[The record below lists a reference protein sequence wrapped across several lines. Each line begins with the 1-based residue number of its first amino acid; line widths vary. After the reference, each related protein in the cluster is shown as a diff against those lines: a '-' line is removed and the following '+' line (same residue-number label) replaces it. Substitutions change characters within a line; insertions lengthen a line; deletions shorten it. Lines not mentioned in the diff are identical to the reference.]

1 MKAVP
6 ISMSLEVPA
15 PSVVLHC
22 YVVDQQTNPSAVATN
37 RTQIREREAA
47 ITAREAAIAARETK
61 ATDAELEAKADAL
74 DVARKLLDQKLSAWQ
89 KLVDMATHFNELC
102 LTVRRFAL
110 ATLATLLAAAGV
122 AYRFAG
128 HISLDD
134 PDLAIWIVRGAVLL
148 LLTPVALAFVVRGR
162 PSVPADGTR
171 QSFFKRRLVALSR
184 FIPALTRF
192 IPASAPAQPS
202 VPADGTR
209 PSSFK
214 RRLFAFTLLIL
225 CSALATWK
233 LFSQPIQAVHIASL
247 FIGVAA
253 VTWVLCYLMDR
264 FWYHELLRGVL
275 AECASLERTLGDIGG
290 LAVTTQI
297 RTYSHASLNL
307 SAGAKLTV
315 FYVTIYVILTSTLVA
330 MLLAAPNSV
339 ATPREQ
345 QMSISAFEVYQLAP
359 IPAFP
364 QGSSELTEPARV
376 AVCAAR
382 AALVAMRVSSAF
394 VVGAHDRTE
403 LRSELRQ
410 SITSNAALAR
420 ARAEQVALA
429 LRGSVSCDAP
439 PIANAI
445 ALDSPPLNVGSRGS
459 AKDLANDRVALVF
472 ALRIATTVSSSSPLL
487 ETR

>member
-6 ISMSLEVPA
+6 ISISLEAPA
-15 PSVVLHC
+15 PSVVLDC
-22 YVVDQQTNPSAVATN
+22 YVVDQQTNPSAVAIN
-37 RTQIREREAA
+37 RTQLREREAA
-47 ITAREAAIAARETK
+47 ITAREVEIAARETK
-61 ATDAELEAKADAL
+61 TTDAELKAKADAL

-128 HISLDD
+128 HISFTD
-134 PDLAIWIVRGAVLL
+134 PDFAIWILRGAVLL
-148 LLTPVALAFVVRGR
+148 LLIPVALAIVVRGR
-162 PSVPADGTR
+162 PSVTPSGAR
-171 QSFFKRRLVALSR
+171 QSSFTTRLVVFS
-184 FIPALTRF
+184 
-192 IPASAPAQPS
+192 
-202 VPADGTR
+202 
-209 PSSFK
+209 
-214 RRLFAFTLLIL
+214 LLIL
-225 CSALATWK
+225 GSALATWT
-233 LFSQPIQAVHIASL
+233 LFSQPIQSVHIASL

-275 AECASLERTLGDIGG
+275 AECASLEGKLGDVGG

-297 RTYSHASLNL
+297 KTYSHASLNL

-345 QMSISAFEVYQLAP
+345 QMSISAFEVYPLAP

-364 QGSSELTEPARV
+364 QGSSELSDPARV

-382 AALVAMRVSSAF
+382 AALLAMRVSSAF

-410 SITSNAALAR
+410 STTSNAALAR
-420 ARAEQVALA
+420 ARAEKVALA

-439 PIANAI
+439 PISNAI
-445 ALDSPPLNVGSRGS
+445 ALDSPPLSVGSRGS
-459 AKDLANDRVALVF
+459 AKDLANDRVTLVY

-487 ETR
+487 ETK